1 MYKYLASNMRR
12 GKKKTRG
19 RSKTNGTARRE
30 NKGSLMTE
38 LGRSQAE
45 HGWLNPNTKGILELI
60 RAQTV
65 AITVRVK
72 Q

>member
-1 MYKYLASNMRR
+1 MR
-12 GKKKTRG
+12 GGVGGTG
-19 RSKTNGTARRE
+19 RSKTNGMARRE

-38 LGRSQAE
+38 LGWNQAA

-60 RAQTV
+60 WAQTV
-65 AITVRVK
+65 AITVRAK